1 MGREAMGGR
10 SRQLLWVL
18 LLVLLVTAAAVGCGG
33 GGGTDTDSTI
43 APPVTNPGSSGGGD
57 SEGLIDVQVVPPK
70 GERIADETIA
80 TTDETPTEFVDA
92 LVAAT
97 PIVLLFYVAGGAD
110 DTAVMESL
118 DRLEPSFN
126 RYEFLRYDYSLPDK
140 YGDLST
146 LLGVTYPPELI
157 LLDRSGIIRKVWTGY
172 VDEGSLNQ
180 TLVNLGRE

>member
-1 MGREAMGGR
+1 MGGR

-18 LLVLLVTAAAVGCGG
+18 LLVLLVTAAMVGCGG
-33 GGGTDTDSTI
+33 GGDADTDSTI
-43 APPVTNPGSSGGGD
+43 APPVTDPGSGGGSSPD
-57 SEGLIDVQVVPPK
+57 GLADVQVVPPK
-70 GERIADETIA
+70 GERIAEECIF
-80 TTDETPTEFVDA
+80 TTDDTPTEFVDA
-92 LVAAT
+92 LVAGT
-97 PIVLLFYVAGGAD
+97 PIVLLFYVTGGAD

-126 RYEFLRYDYSLPDK
+126 RYVFLSYDYSLPEK

-146 LLGVTYPPELI
+146 LLGLTYPPELI